1 MSQNNST
8 IKQQAK
14 KDDYDTYNEM
24 LVDNTF
30 SIGEYPHKLVDG
42 DEIDQVVASHF
53 RKMCMELRRTF
64 GIKLHG
70 DDRGSAM
77 SEAVDKWIIESIQ
90 DEDLN

>member
-1 MSQNNST
+1 
-8 IKQQAK
+8 I
-14 KDDYDTYNEM
+14 
-24 LVDNTF
+24 
-30 SIGEYPHKLVDG
+30 
-42 DEIDQVVASHF
+42 
-53 RKMCMELRRTF
+53 RRRF